1 MWLEIIYKPTS
12 LFTLKMS
19 GATNSA
25 GKSLICPSPY
35 SIKMALLNAIITY
48 DSLKTAKENF
58 AFIRDLEM
66 KFCLPDNIVVN
77 NCLIKIAKDNDKVS
91 PAIKEMKPF
100 KSTIA
105 FREYVHLGDE
115 IKIAVQVNFN
125 DDLFIQDKIDFLQK
139 WFMHINYF
147 GKKGCFFQ
155 FISAKTIDELS
166 DDYSKILDNSFP
178 AGIMFSMD
186 DVNETAQFKN
196 LDNFDSSTK
205 DAKRDKQI
213 FIFGFQQ
220 ISSNKNYTF
229 YRRI

>member
-1 MWLEIIYKPTS
+1 
-12 LFTLKMS
+12 MS

-35 SIKMALLNAIITY
+35 SVKMALLNAIITY
-48 DSLKTAKENF
+48 DSLETAKDNF
-58 AFIRDLEM
+58 SFIRDLEM
-66 KFCLPDNIVVN
+66 QFCLPNNIVVN

-91 PAIKEMKPF
+91 PAIKEINPF

-105 FREYVHLGDE
+105 FREYVYLCDE
-115 IKIAVQVNFN
+115 IRIAIRINS
-125 DDLFIQDKIDFLQK
+125 DTDLFVQDKIDFLQK

-155 FISAKTIDELS
+155 FISAETIDELS

-178 AGIMFSMD
+178 AGIMFPMD
-186 DVNETAQFKN
+186 DVNKTAQFNN
-196 LDNFDSSTK
+196 LDNFDSSNK

-213 FIFGFQQ
+213 YIFRFHQV
-220 ISSNKNYTF
+220 SSNKNYTF